1 MRTFLRVVD
10 SISEWTGKT
19 GRWFAVGL
27 VLIVSLEVILR
38 FVFNR
43 PTLWA
48 YETSVMLGACT
59 FVLAFAYVHRY
70 HAHIRVDV
78 FYTHLS
84 NRGKAIIDVLG
95 DLLLFF
101 PLIFLLVLVA
111 WDWMTYA
118 WTTGERMPITGWYP
132 PAGPLRT
139 VVALGFI
146 LFVLQGVAQFI
157 RDLYLLVRNKPYD

>member
-1 MRTFLRVVD
+1 MRSFLRVVD
-10 SISEWTGKT
+10 SISEWIGLT

-48 YETSVMLGACT
+48 YETSVMLGGSIY
-59 FVLAFAYVHRY
+59 VLAFGYVHR
-70 HAHIRVDV
+70 HRAHVRVDI
-78 FYTHLS
+78 FHAHLS
-84 NRGKAIIDVLG
+84 NRGRAIIDVLG

-101 PLIFLLVLVA
+101 PLVFLLVIVA
-111 WDWMTYA
+111 WDWVMYA

-139 VVALGFI
+139 IVFLGLGVFA
-146 LFVLQGVAQFI
+146 LQGVAQFI
-157 RDLYLLVRNKPYD
+157 RDLYLLIRNKPYD